1 MLLAHLCVLTN
12 TTLSLGEQPEEQE
25 KGEEEALLGNT
36 ELSLPQELNGEE
48 ARRKRAAVAEVA
60 KMAAAAAFRRQG
72 KRRRDKSILCDA
84 AC

>member
-12 TTLSLGEQPEEQE
+12 TILSLGEQPEEQE
-25 KGEEEALLGNT
+25 KGEEEALGNT

-60 KMAAAAAFRRQG
+60 RMAAAAAFRRQG

>member
-1 MLLAHLCVLTN
+1 MCVLTN

-25 KGEEEALLGNT
+25 EEEEALGNT